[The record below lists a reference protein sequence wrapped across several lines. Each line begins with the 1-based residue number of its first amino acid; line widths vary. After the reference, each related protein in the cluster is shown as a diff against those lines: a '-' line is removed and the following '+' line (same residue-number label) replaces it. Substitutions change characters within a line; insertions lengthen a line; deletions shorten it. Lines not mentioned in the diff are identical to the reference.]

1 MINPF
6 GIFKRK
12 KADLD
17 KIISTFVLPYDSQI
31 GRDATSWA
39 AIDLICSSFASLNYS
54 LYSSDTRQA
63 LKEHP
68 LYKIIKYPNLEEGHF
83 QFWYNCAKDYL
94 EAGNCYIYKY
104 IDKNEITSMFRLNP
118 SKVKVS
124 RDNYTNKKIFNFNNT
139 AYTMDNILHIPSRFG
154 YDGLKGKSIFDECST
169 IFNNTTEIDNYVNS
183 SFNNSIGNRLVIDI
197 SKDTSE
203 TNQQKIDELKRLFI
217 QNYSG
222 AKNAGV
228 PLIKSGKIEYNTIQT
243 DFKDNRANQLIE
255 NRNFQEKEISKIFG
269 IPLSLLTG
277 EAKTDLETVYTMFI
291 EQAIRPIA
299 ASFEEAINRIISFA
313 ERDFIFFE
321 YDYNGLLKTSLSTR
335 IDSYIKQV
343 TGGLLSINEVR
354 RKENQQPVE
363 AGDNHFIAANL
374 MPLNDETVNA
384 YMAKQKLTASEINDN
399 HFAGGDD
406 KQ

>member
-1 MINPF
+1 LKNPF
-6 GIFKRK
+6 NFFKRK
-12 KADLD
+12 KIDLD
-17 KIISTFVLPYDSQI
+17 KIISTFVLPFDGQI
-31 GRDATSWA
+31 GKDATSWA

-54 LYSSDTRQA
+54 LYSNETRQA

-68 LYKIIKYPNLEEGHF
+68 LYKVIKYPNLEEGHF

-104 IDKNEITSMFRLNP
+104 IDKNEITSIFRLNP
-118 SKVKVS
+118 SRVKVS
-124 RDNYTNKKIFNFNNT
+124 RDINTNQKIFNYNNIS
-139 AYTMDNILHIPSRFG
+139 YTLENIIHIPSRWG

-169 IFNNTTEIDNYVNS
+169 IFNNTAEIDNYVNS
-183 SFNNSIGNRLVIDI
+183 SFNNAIGNRLVIDI
-197 SKDTSE
+197 SKDTNE
-203 TNQQKIDELKRLFI
+203 TSQQKMDDLKRRFI

-228 PLIKSGKIEYNTIQT
+228 PLIKSGKIEYSTIQT

-255 NRNFQEKEISKIFG
+255 NRNFQEKEISKKFG

-277 EAKTDLETVYTMFI
+277 EAKTDLETVYTIFI

-299 ASFEEAINRIISFA
+299 SSFEEAINRIISFA

-335 IDSYIKQV
+335 IESYIKQV
-343 TGGLLSINEVR
+343 NHGLLSINEVR
-354 RKENQQPVE
+354 RKENEQPIE
-363 AGDNHFIAANL
+363 AGDNHFVAANM
-374 MPLNDETVNA
+374 MPLNDETINA
-384 YMAKQKLTASEINDN
+384 YMAKQKSTMAETGK